1 MFSKKKEQEKEEG
14 GEKKTF
20 SCWLLMSTELI
31 TCLPS
36 WSQCKDPRMEVI
48 RQALQGHA
56 AKYKYQLL
64 CICKSLA
71 DLFFYFFL
79 FLLKGSS
86 VLISNSKLLGSV

>member
-1 MFSKKKEQEKEEG
+1 MFSKKKEQEKEEE

>member
-1 MFSKKKEQEKEEG
+1 MFSKKKRSKRKKKK
-14 GEKKTF
+14 EKKKPF

-71 DLFFYFFL
+71 DLFFYFFY
-79 FLLKGSS
+79 FF
-86 VLISNSKLLGSV
+86 SKAQVC

>member
-1 MFSKKKEQEKEEG
+1 MFSKKNEQEKEEE

-71 DLFFYFFL
+71 DLFFL

-86 VLISNSKLLGSV
+86 VLISNSELLGSV